1 MGKLLRY
8 WLHFRLMHLCDW
20 IHPDKHHCW
29 SCSYEC
35 ICCIEQDE
43 QDEQNKKFIYLGKES
58 NPDYFNQLVL
68 KERKERHNKKRKK
81 LENE

>member
-20 IHPDKHHCW
+20 IHPEKYHCW

-35 ICCIEQDE
+35 SCWEQDYYQQRTE
-43 QDEQNKKFIYLGKES
+43 DE
-58 NPDYFNQLVL
+58 
-68 KERKERHNKKRKK
+68 
-81 LENE
+81 